1 MDAPFSSIKRSIA
14 RPRLAGESDE
24 ARLAYLREL
33 IGTEDRPGGAQA
45 HDCLEFINLLL
56 KRWPREGGK

>member
-1 MDAPFSSIKRSIA
+1 MDAPFASIKRLVA

-24 ARLAYLREL
+24 ARLQYLREL

-45 HDCLEFINLLL
+45 HDCLEFINLLMT
-56 KRWPREGGK
+56 RWPREGEK